1 MLVYNMDLL
10 WVRDDSSTKPGPH
23 DKESLAATPEPAILH
38 NHNQIIA
45 LLNLIC
51 RAGRAS
57 ATRLSQ

>member
-1 MLVYNMDLL
+1 MDIL
-10 WVRDDSSTKPGPH
+10 WVRDDTSTKPGPH
-23 DKESLAATPEPAILH
+23 DKESLAATPVPAILQ
-38 NHNQIIA
+38 NHTQIIA